1 MITKPKLI
9 AVIGTTASG
18 KSSLGIEI
26 AERTDGEVV
35 SADSRQI
42 YIGLDLGTGK
52 VTAAETR
59 GVPHHLLDIIRP
71 NEPFSVSD
79 YQTLAY
85 EAIDDIVA
93 RGKTPG
99 LVGGTGLYS
108 RAVTD
113 GYSLSGDAP
122 DESLRAELNARPL
135 EELWEIL
142 RSKGIP
148 IAEPNNKRRV
158 VRQIERSMS
167 GDVETAPSEP
177 RYDVL
182 KLGLIY
188 PRDVLRRR
196 IEERL
201 DLRLEA
207 GMVDEV
213 RSLKEAGATNEF
225 LEGLGLEYRYTNRY
239 LNGEYADFDEYRST
253 LLTKICQ
260 FAKRQETWYK
270 KEENCIWL
278 DVSRDPVAQ
287 SMQYVNDFLK
297 A

>member
-59 GVPHHLLDIIRP
+59 GVPHHLLDIISP

-93 RGKTPG
+93 RGKTPV

-122 DESLRAELNARPL
+122 DESLRAELNAKPL

-148 IAEPNNKRRV
+148 IAEPDNKRRV

-201 DLRLEA
+201 DLRLAA

-287 SMQYVNDFLK
+287 SMQYVNDFMK

>member
-52 VTAAETR
+52 VTPAETR

-93 RGKTPG
+93 RGKTPV

-122 DESLRAELNARPL
+122 DESLRAELNAKPL

-148 IAEPNNKRRV
+148 IAEPDNKRRV

-167 GDVETAPSEP
+167 GDVEPAPSEP

-188 PRDVLRRR
+188 PREVLRRR

-239 LNGEYADFDEYRST
+239 LNGEYADFAEYRST

-278 DVSRDPVAQ
+278 DVSRDIVAQ
-287 SMQYVNDFLK
+287 SMRYVNDFLK